1 MVSISADFR
10 GHVLCVPYPLQ
21 GHINPMLKLAE
32 LLHHKGFLITFVNT
46 EYNHKRLLRSRG
58 PDALDGF
65 PGFRFETIPE
75 GLPFSD
81 ADVSQDVPS
90 LCDSTSKNCL
100 VPLCSLLSKLNDT
113 TSSNVP
119 RPVTCIVS
127 DGCMSFT
134 LDAAEKFGIPNVLF
148 WTPSACGF
156 LCYMHYRHLVERGL
170 TPLKDAS
177 DLTNGYLET
186 AIDWI
191 PGMKNLRLRDLPS
204 FIRTTDENDIM
215 VNFLIRET
223 KRTPRASAV
232 VLNTFDPFEKDV
244 LDALSSL
251 LPRIYTIGPLL
262 LLADQIKD
270 DKLRSLGSN
279 LWKEQPGC
287 VEWLNTKEPNSVVFV
302 NFGSITVMTPQQLV
316 EFAWGLANSGKP
328 FLWIIRP
335 DLVVGDS
342 AILPPEFVTETKDR
356 GMLASWCAQERILK
370 HPSIAGFL
378 THSGWNSTLESV
390 CSGVPMISWPFF
402 AEQQT
407 NCRYCCT
414 EWGIGM
420 EIDNNVKRD
429 EVEKLVRELMEGD
442 KGKEMKK
449 KVMEWE
455 SKAEEAAKP
464 GGSSHQNLDKLIA
477 DVLLPGN
484 V

>member
-1 MVSISADFR
+1 MGSISADFR

-21 GHINPMLKLAE
+21 
-32 LLHHKGFLITFVNT
+32 GFLITFVNT

-58 PDALDGF
+58 PNALDGF
-65 PGFRFETIPE
+65 PGFRFETIPD

-81 ADVSQDVPS
+81 PDVSQDVPS

-119 RPVTCIVS
+119 PVTRIVS

-134 LDAAEKFGIPNVLF
+134 LDAAEKFGIPNILF
-148 WTPSACGF
+148 WTPSACG
-156 LCYMHYRHLVERGL
+156 LLSYMHYRHLVERGL

-186 AIDWI
+186 EIDWI
-191 PGMKNLRLRDLPS
+191 PGMKNMRLRDLPS

-232 VLNTFDPFEKDV
+232 ILNTFDPFEKDA

-251 LPRIYTIGPLL
+251 LPRIHNIGPLL

-270 DKLRSLGSN
+270 DILKSLGSN
-279 LWKEQPGC
+279 LRKEQPGC

-342 AILPPEFVTETKDR
+342 AILSPEFVTQTKDR
-356 GMLASWCAQERILK
+356 GMLASWCAQEQILK

-390 CSGVPMISWPFF
+390 CGGVPMISWPFF

-420 EIDNNVKRD
+420 EIDNNVKRN
-429 EVEKLVRELMEGD
+429 EVEKQVRELMEGD

-449 KVMEWE
+449 KVMEW
-455 SKAEEAAKP
+455 KTNAEEAAKA
-464 GGSSHQNLDKLIA
+464 GGSSYQNLESLIA
-477 DVLLPGN
+477 DVLLTAGN
-484 V
+484 K